1 MANSSLKFLL
11 GLYPK
16 TEQIEKKRNELLKEF
31 DDLNQYA
38 KSDELQ
44 RYLTLDK
51 FANSPEFA
59 ERRNYYKS
67 LIYKN
72 SEEEKKEQEY
82 LRLKKTKEI
91 KFYYKYKAS
100 PTLANYTSM
109 HESKEI
115 TDFEKLKSFVES
127 PEFKK
132 VEEYMKDKKKWEK
145 TEEFKKQ
152 QEFEALQK
160 NQDFK
165 DYFKFINTKGFDDF
179 KKLYKSKEVEEYLA
193 LEKYVQSNEFQ
204 SLKASSKK
212 EDFHKSE
219 AYNKFLKFEELKK
232 SPAFKHY
239 FALANNSRFASFK
252 KINESAEL
260 EYYKELETLTT
271 SARFKDKKK
280 EIESLRFE
288 QTDEYKKLQEYKAL
302 ASSAKIKEYYK
313 TLASANLAEFKNL
326 DGSKLI
332 SDYENLEKLILS
344 DEFKNRKAYL
354 LDSKKWEKT
363 EEFKQLEEYEGLKK
377 NPKIIW
383 YLKTKDSTKFDELK
397 SWKLAFEDDFTSG
410 DLDRNKWLTRYFWGE
425 VLLHDTYALPGE
437 KHLLTD
443 GKNLEMNGSSVKIV
457 TKGEK
462 VTGKE
467 WNPML
472 GFYPK
477 EFAYTSGLISSA
489 GSFRTKYGKIEAKI
503 KLADAQSVLHAFWLA
518 GDAMV
523 PQIDIFKCYKN
534 KLALSTFWGNP
545 TEPNGIKNDTSTV
558 KASKFVGNY
567 FIYSLEW
574 SPEKLVW
581 KINNLEVKTQ
591 TSNIPDQ
598 PLYIVLNSGV
608 LDDQASVPA
617 KLEIDWVRCFQK
629 A

>member
-16 TEQIEKKRNELLKEF
+16 TEQIEQKRNELLKEF

-51 FANSPEFA
+51 FVNSPEFA

-67 LIYKN
+67 LSYKN

-82 LRLKKTKEI
+82 FRLKKSKEI

-100 PTLANYTSM
+100 STLANYNSM

-127 PEFKK
+127 SEFKK

-145 TEEFKKQ
+145 TEEYKKQ
-152 QEFEALQK
+152 QEFEALHK

-165 DYFKFINTKGFDDF
+165 DYFKFVGTKGFDDF

-193 LEKYVQSNEFQ
+193 LEKYVQSSEFQ
-204 SLKASSKK
+204 SLKSSSKK

-219 AYNKFLKFEELKK
+219 AYGKYTKFEELKK
-232 SPAFKHY
+232 SSAFKHY
-239 FALANNSRFASFK
+239 FALASNSRFAAFK
-252 KINESAEL
+252 KIHESAEL
-260 EYYKELETLTT
+260 EYYKELETLVN
-271 SARFKDKKK
+271 SAKFKDKKK
-280 EIESLRFE
+280 EIEALRFE
-288 QTDEYKKLQEYKAL
+288 QTDEYKKLQEYKTL

-313 TLASANLAEFKNL
+313 TLASANLAEYKNL

-332 SDYENLEKLILS
+332 SDYESLEKQILS

-363 EEFKQLEEYEGLKK
+363 DEFKQLGEYESLKK
-377 NPKIIW
+377 TPKIIW

-397 SWKLAFEDDFTSG
+397 AWKLAFEDDFTSS

-437 KHLLTD
+437 KHLFTD

-457 TKGEK
+457 TKSERA
-462 VTGKE
+462 TGKE

-503 KLADAQSVLHAFWLA
+503 KLADSQSVLHAFWLA

-523 PQIDIFKCYKN
+523 PQIDIFKCYQN

-545 TEPNGIKNDTSTV
+545 TEPTGIKNDTSTV
-558 KASKFVGNY
+558 KASKFAENY

-581 KINNLEVKTQ
+581 RINNLEVKTQ

-608 LDDQASVPA
+608 LDDQAAVPS
-617 KLEIDWVRCFQK
+617 KLEIDWVRCYQK
-629 A
+629 V